1 MVGGM
6 GYNIFTIK
14 DVAFTDQG
22 YGMSG
27 DLKRTDKFDISLELA
42 LWGLYNSRYDEDE
55 ASEFLD
61 QMESDSEIAFEDIQ
75 EELNEIWEK
84 EENERQTRDA
94 ESKKVYGV
102 KGQVTINISVDAPS
116 SNHSNHK
123 AELKYD
129 YDVVADVDLPFQP
142 GTPIVSK
149 IVPVDFNLTDIK
161 DPNDFDKAL
170 GRELS
175 KGLESIADLEMDK
188 IYNSNPFKV
197 SFDFIPYNKQKPASM
212 KYILYQSPKN
222 NKYYITSKGIGIE
235 NLRLFWDS
243 KSLNYKS
250 MTISKTASSGHRYT
264 VDAVKDIAL
273 NRSNCNQNYL
283 ALDDEDA
290 YNKFIVPNNKM
301 NIAVKL
307 GLRLLFLVDYHVDLE
322 ITEGSNKTKKVDD
335 YSGSQKIKEFPAK
348 LI

>member
-6 GYNIFTIK
+6 GYNIFTVK

-22 YGMSG
+22 YGMTN

-84 EENERQTRDA
+84 EENERQTKDA

-102 KGQVTINISVDAPS
+102 KGQVTMTITLASPNISRS
-116 SNHSNHK
+116 SNK
-123 AELKYD
+123 AELKYA
-129 YDVVADVDLPFQP
+129 YDIVADVDLPQN
-142 GTPIVSK
+142 TQVLNRI
-149 IVPVDFNLTDIK
+149 IPVDFNLTGISN
-161 DPNDFDKAL
+161 PNDFDKRL
-170 GRELS
+170 GNELAN
-175 KGLESIADLEMDK
+175 GLDDQADLEIDK

-197 SFDFIPYNKQKPASM
+197 SFDFIPYNKQKTGSM

-235 NLRLFWDS
+235 NLKLFWNS
-243 KSLNYKS
+243 QSLNYKS
-250 MTISKTASSGHRYT
+250 MAISKTASSGHRYT

-273 NRSNCNQNYL
+273 NRSNFNQSYL
-283 ALDDEDA
+283 AIDDEEA
-290 YNKFIVPNNKM
+290 YNKFIVPANKE
-301 NIAVKL
+301 NIVRQL
-307 GLRLLFLVDYHVDLE
+307 GLRILFLVDYHVDLE
-322 ITEGSNKTKKVDD
+322 ITEGNNKTKKVGD
-335 YSGSQKIKEFPAK
+335 YSGAQKLKEIPAK
-348 LI
+348 L